1 MKGGRER
8 KKEGKREWV
17 DLRKS
22 AIFQDH
28 NEKLKARVP

>member
-1 MKGGRER
+1 MKGWRER
-8 KKEGKREWV
+8 REEGKREWV
-17 DLRKS
+17 DLRKC